1 LRRPRGQHSVVQRD
15 RSHRNHMLAAG
26 CFRSISSK
34 YPPAEPGALVL
45 EPLKAAC
52 PCRSSQC
59 PGAEPPQ
66 LGKLR
71 YLLST
76 WCALISFIIHLRS
89 ALFGARRLT
98 IQSFIDGPVGF
109 DFLKCQTFAASPAEP
124 GELLFWFR
132 FRGPAFSTGC
142 QSGNR
147 GRLEQQ
153 AARMA
158 PRKYGNRRW

>member
-1 LRRPRGQHSVVQRD
+1 MERSGPR
-15 RSHRNHMLAAG
+15 A
-26 CFRSISSK
+26 SK
-34 YPPAEPGALVL
+34 YPPAEPGALLL

-52 PCRSSQC
+52 PCRSSQVSLHSVNAS
-59 PGAEPPQ
+59 PSAKPPQ

-124 GELLFWFR
+124 GELPFWF
-132 FRGPAFSTGC
+132 S
-142 QSGNR
+142 
-147 GRLEQQ
+147 
-153 AARMA
+153 
-158 PRKYGNRRW
+158 